1 MRLTPL
7 VCRVPSIGMEH
18 RPPDAS
24 RWTGLFRLAHP
35 APPVATAVEGSAG
48 AWPAAGVTWEAA
60 ASPASAL
67 PPGRLNELS
76 AGLSPPSESQVV
88 GRGSV
93 RGGSAVS
100 RGRQLLRKASQFCGV
115 SAGSSQGLGGRC
127 PFCCVVETK
136 AGRSPGCSSQGPF
149 LRLPWRDAQQL
160 LRASWGPGPGQ
171 VLGGSGERRQLH
183 LWVLLVTAGGQT
195 ALAPGG
201 IPQSEGVLCISCMFL
216 ALASTV
222 TTLLGSIHG
231 WSRWTP
237 LPLGWPQRGFPEHC
251 KSAGNPGVGGRAPAL
266 CWPGLWPVLRPHV
279 GSGWA
284 QTSRDLFASTESKLI

>member
-18 RPPDAS
+18 RPLDAS

-115 SAGSSQGLGGRC
+115 STGSSQGLGGRC

-136 AGRSPGCSSQGPF
+136 AGRSRGCSSQGPF

-160 LRASWGPGPGQ
+160 LQASWGPGPGQ

-195 ALAPGG
+195 
-201 IPQSEGVLCISCMFL
+201 
-216 ALASTV
+216 
-222 TTLLGSIHG
+222 LLSL
-231 WSRWTP
+231 RWHSP
-237 LPLGWPQRGFPEHC
+237 
-251 KSAGNPGVGGRAPAL
+251 VGGRFVYFVYVPRTCFYSDHASGQHTWLEQVDAFASGVAPARL
-266 CWPGLWPVLRPHV
+266 
-279 GSGWA
+279 S
-284 QTSRDLFASTESKLI
+284 